1 MGENTERNKRRR
13 ERQQANLEWL
23 EAETQA
29 ENARMLPF
37 DDAVVLAKSELD
49 SHAYGIDSHAIDAIE
64 RLIDAKIRRAAFKL
78 GLDPDKLW

>member
-13 ERQQANLEWL
+13 ERQQAALEAL

-29 ENARMLPF
+29 GRAALAPF
-37 DDAVVLAKSELD
+37 DEAVALAKSELD
-49 SHAYGIDSHAIDAIE
+49 SHAYGIDSHAIDTLE